1 VWDIA
6 RQELRDSL
14 TDLPRI
20 ASKLLASE
28 DGRVIA
34 AVHGD
39 EVQFYGRDR
48 PSRGPSSRLRFP
60 SEAFGVAMALSPNGQ
75 LFAYA
80 TEGTV
85 TLVDVP
91 SGETLGAIETEY
103 GALAGLAF
111 VDEGR
116 VLLAMSPNGRIARIP
131 AEPTVWMARACAIAS
146 SAESFRR
153 FAVDAPPRTPVPRRC
168 QR

>member
-1 VWDIA
+1 
-6 RQELRDSL
+6 
-14 TDLPRI
+14 
-20 ASKLLASE
+20 
-28 DGRVIA
+28 
-34 AVHGD
+34 
-39 EVQFYGRDR
+39 
-48 PSRGPSSRLRFP
+48 
-60 SEAFGVAMALSPNGQ
+60 MALAPNGQ

-111 VDEGR
+111 VDDGR
-116 VLLAMSPNGRIARIP
+116 TLLAMSPNGRVARVP
-131 AEPTVWMARACAIAS
+131 AEPDAWMARACAIAAS
-146 SAESFRR
+146 FESFRR
-153 FAVDAPPRTPVPRRC
+153 FKVDAPPRTPAPRRC